1 MVSVAIFFSVAP
13 FCAIELDGD
22 RLKEFP
28 FRRRHLQISLLLSHG
43 VLSMTGQFPLLLFD
57 LAIASSC
64 SLSPAINAVNGLVGL
79 LCSQGYI
86 YTCTS
91 LSGALFEHWL
101 WPLTILLYASVRFC
115 GVLVCFCFV
124 NELKVVMYRVIA

>member
-28 FRRRHLQISLLLSHG
+28 FRRRHLQISLFLSHG
-43 VLSMTGQFPLLLFD
+43 VPSMVGQFSLLLFG

-64 SLSPAINAVNGLVGL
+64 SLSPAINAVNDVVGL
-79 LCSQGYI
+79 LCSQGYMN
-86 YTCTS
+86 TCTS
-91 LSGALFEHWL
+91 LSGALYEHWL
-101 WPLTILLYASVRFC
+101 WPLTIHVSQILWCPGLFVFC
-115 GVLVCFCFV
+115 
-124 NELKVVMYRVIA
+124 